1 MVTETLQTLDN
12 LLTTAIHDAIRS
24 NIVDIYN
31 SNYRNINYRNN
42 NYRNDNYRNDNY
54 VVSQELEY
62 YLPDHDDLSS
72 TILLDIVT
80 RFGSPGND
88 SFIKNYRKNQI
99 KNIGKYK
106 KVKEPLETECPICL
120 DTFKPNEYY
129 RKLNCNHC
137 FHKRCIDR
145 WFKTDHSEC
154 PMCRKKIL

>member
-1 MVTETLQTLDN
+1 MATETLQTLDN
-12 LLTTAIHDAIRS
+12 LLTTAIHDAIIS
-24 NIVDIYN
+24 NI
-31 SNYRNINYRNN
+31 NIV
-42 NYRNDNYRNDNY
+42 DNYRNSYRNNYRNY
-54 VVSQELEY
+54 VVSQEIEY
-62 YLPDHDDLSS
+62 YIPDRDDLSS
-72 TILLDIVT
+72 TLLLDIVT

-99 KNIGKYK
+99 NNIGKYK
-106 KVKEPLETECPICL
+106 KVKEPLESECPICL

-145 WFKTDHSEC
+145 WFKSDHSEC